1 METLKLAQINDSFV
15 GILKEAVIKHTKLV
29 MEEKLKE
36 SVKKYEDNLRN
47 EIDHIALRIF
57 DVFDVE
63 RIGHRLVITVD
74 KSKLDNK

>member
-63 RIGHRLVITVD
+63 RIVHRLVITVD